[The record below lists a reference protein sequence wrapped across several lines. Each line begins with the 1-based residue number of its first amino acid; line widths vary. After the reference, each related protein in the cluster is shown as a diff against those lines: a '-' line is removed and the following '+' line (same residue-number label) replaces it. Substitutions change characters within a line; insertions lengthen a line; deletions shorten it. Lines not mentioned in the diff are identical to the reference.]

1 MQNEATNVLDYFKKC
16 LDEIDESTDEDSCL
30 ITGENLTK
38 YHVILMCGHK
48 FNYIPLF
55 KEVYQQKCVINHKE
69 IVKVPRKCVKCPYC
83 RNVGIGILPYRESI
97 EPTKLYGVNWPKNHS
112 IKMNL
117 CSYIL
122 RSGKNRDN
130 ACGIA
135 CVDSYCPRHIIS
147 AENVK
152 LVVDKSISIKEINHP
167 DVDVKNT
174 CSKLVGTK
182 KSHRLCKNRVKD
194 KGLCG
199 IHLKINEH
207 IE

>member
-1 MQNEATNVLDYFKKC
+1 
-16 LDEIDESTDEDSCL
+16 
-30 ITGENLTK
+30 
-38 YHVILMCGHK
+38 
-48 FNYIPLF
+48 
-55 KEVYQQKCVINHKE
+55 
-69 IVKVPRKCVKCPYC
+69 
-83 RNVGIGILPYRESI
+83 
-97 EPTKLYGVNWPKNHS
+97 
-112 IKMNL
+112 MNM

-122 RSGKNRDN
+122 RSGKNKDN

-152 LVVDKSISIKEINHP
+152 LVVNKSISTNEINHP

-182 KSHRLCKNRVKD
+182 KSRRLCKNRVKD